1 MREPVPTHTEVAYA
15 QVQQL
20 LDRHAILTREVV
32 NGEAIE
38 GGFAGLYPLLRL
50 LEERGEV
57 RRGYFVAGLGAAQFA
72 APGAVDSLRSLR
84 SVGSDIGGHLVDDEE
99 GSGSDSGLVVLAA
112 TDPAQPYGSVLPW
125 PETTGR
131 PARAV
136 GAYVVIDD
144 GACVAI
150 LERGGRS
157 LVTFPAAHD
166 NDAWIKALQNLVI
179 SGRLRSLEITKV
191 DGLAVRETL
200 WASRLESAGFTPSY
214 RGFAFRP

>member
-1 MREPVPTHTEVAYA
+1 MREPAPTHTETAYA

-20 LDRHAILTREVV
+20 LDRYGILAREIV
-32 NGEAIE
+32 NGEGIE

-72 APGAVDSLRSLR
+72 ASGTVDRLRSLR
-84 SVGSDIGGHLVDDEE
+84 SERGSVGSDVV
-99 GSGSDSGLVVLAA
+99 DSGDDSGGGPVVLAA
-112 TDPAQPYGSVLPW
+112 TDPAQLYGSVLPW

-144 GACVAI
+144 GTCVAI

-166 NDAWIKALQNLVI
+166 NDAWIKALQDLVV

-191 DGLAVRETL
+191 DGIAVRGTP

-214 RGFAFRP
+214 RGLAFGS